1 MLKTMYDI
9 YIDINAQISKKLS
22 ANASSLQELQSELM
36 DVYFVIK
43 TDTDRIFPDARREA
57 VR

>member
-1 MLKTMYDI
+1 MYDI
-9 YIDINAQISKKLS
+9 YNDINAQISKKLS

-43 TDTDRIFPDARREA
+43 TDANRICADVRREA